1 MNFPEYFILF
11 ASLPIFLPFA
21 ATILSCTSIFIV
33 DGVVGNFAKKHSIF
47 FHVILLV
54 VAVLFFANVIP
65 WALSFP
71 AELSSESRWI
81 FRDLVPFLNVS
92 FR

>member
-33 DGVVGNFAKKHSIF
+33 DGVVGDFVKKHLIAFHVLLSVVSIF
-47 FHVILLV
+47 FL
-54 VAVLFFANVIP
+54 ASVIP

-71 AELSSESRWI
+71 SELSSESRWI
-81 FRDLVPFLNVS
+81 FRDIVPFLNVS

>member
-11 ASLPIFLPFA
+11 ALLPIALPFV
-21 ATILSCTSIFIV
+21 ATILSCTSVFTV
-33 DGVVGNFAKKHSIF
+33 DAVFGNFIKKNSIV
-47 FHVILLV
+47 FHVILS
-54 VAVLFFANVIP
+54 VASIVFFANVIT
-65 WALSFP
+65 WALCFP